1 MDTFL
6 VTGDAHGLIRLQ
18 DRGGAASF
26 VQEVHRLLVTAGFEG
41 LGHCAFQGHRQRYFK
56 DAPARWILDG
66 EDVL

>member
-18 DRGGAASF
+18 DHGGAASF

-41 LGHCAFQGHRQRYFK
+41 LGQRAF
-56 DAPARWILDG
+56 
-66 EDVL
+66 